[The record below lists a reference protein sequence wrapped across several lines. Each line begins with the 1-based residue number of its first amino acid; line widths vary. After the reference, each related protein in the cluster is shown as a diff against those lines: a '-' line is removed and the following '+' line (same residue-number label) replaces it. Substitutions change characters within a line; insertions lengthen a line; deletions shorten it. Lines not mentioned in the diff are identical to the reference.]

1 MEMNLQETAKTIL
14 IALFVAVPYGALTYG
29 ALTYGAA
36 ALVFIAIARL
46 TEVGVINASHA
57 QRYVAMGCL
66 IVGMISGMQSHKA
79 MRLALSLFG

>member
-14 IALFVAVPYGALTYG
+14 IALFVAVPYG